1 MKNHSII
8 RYFEYAEKKLKSQ
21 IDNPELDSDIKES
34 LNSKIENLNY
44 FKGRVNFQ
52 LKSPDEKQT
61 CRIEWIASLRKRG
74 ILEESRLKAVSLYDK
89 IRETLPYLEVLN
101 RNDRLKDL
109 INLCHEE
116 LDLIDFSDMN
126 FGDNHISLGLIRPLF
141 EDLLRTDE
149 SSIHP
154 EAIVKIRELF
164 EEFKEVLI
172 T

>member
-21 IDNPELDSDIKES
+21 IDNPEIDSDIKES

-44 FKGRVNFQ
+44 FKERVIFQ
-52 LKSPDEKQT
+52 LKSPDEKQAS
-61 CRIEWIASLRKRG
+61 RIEWIASLRKRG
-74 ILEESRLKAVSLYDK
+74 ILKESRLKAVSLYDK

-109 INLCHEE
+109 INLCQEE

-126 FGDNHISLGLIRPLF
+126 FGDNHISLNLVSPLF
-141 EDLLRTDE
+141 ESLLETDK

-164 EEFKEVLI
+164 EKFKEVL
-172 T
+172 TT